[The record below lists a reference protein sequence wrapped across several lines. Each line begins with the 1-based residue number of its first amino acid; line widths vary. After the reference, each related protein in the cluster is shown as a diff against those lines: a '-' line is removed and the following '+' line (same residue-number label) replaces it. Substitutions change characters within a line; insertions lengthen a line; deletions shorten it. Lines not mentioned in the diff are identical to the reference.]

1 MGVCTRVSLIWA
13 IALCFALASP
23 NSPAWSQIDSE
34 LTPKSATAA
43 TRASLERFTA
53 SLPVADRDDF
63 DLVNRGFIAGVPGNR
78 IVDAN
83 GKVLRHLDVSAFF
96 SQAAPSTVNPSLWR
110 NAGLVA
116 KSGLFKLSDRIYQ
129 IRGLDYA
136 NMTVVL
142 GNTGFIVVDTL
153 MITEAAKA
161 GLDLLRQHVGDR
173 PVVGIIYTHS
183 HPDHY
188 GGVKG
193 IIDEQNAT
201 SRRVPILA
209 PRGFMN
215 AIVAENV
222 IALPAWG
229 RRGAYQFGLGLPFNA
244 TGFITSGDGP
254 TYSSRNG
261 GPIATAGTL
270 SLIPPTREIASTG
283 DTVTIDGVR
292 IEFQV
297 TPGTEA
303 PSEMNIY
310 FPDLRAL
317 CMAEN
322 VGGTLHNILPLR
334 GAEVRDAKAWAD
346 DLTEALRLYGSRTD
360 ILFTGHFW
368 PRWGTEKIVDY
379 ISAHRDALKY
389 EHDQTVRLMN
399 NGLTGAEIAE
409 QLELPEPLAKRWF
422 NRGNYGTLTH
432 NAKAIYQRYLGWYD
446 GNPANLNPL
455 PPEEAAK
462 RYVEAMGG
470 EASVLSKSKAAFDK
484 GDYRWAAELL
494 SNLVFAAPDKTHS
507 VARTLLADTLEQ
519 LRYQA
524 ESGSWRNVYLSGAQ
538 ELRKGS
544 ANPGIFDASGQ
555 TFRNLPLGYMLDLLA
570 VRLVPNRALKDP
582 MRFNLVLIDEND
594 AQSIEVRN
602 GVLIH
607 EKGDGGSIDAS
618 RTLRVDRASFIAA
631 VLNRSTSTTLSNDDA
646 ALLNRFSTLFEAPRT
661 GFGLVTSRPRGWP
674 DDRSSRAP
682 R

>member
-1 MGVCTRVSLIWA
+1 MEVCTRVSLIWT
-13 IALCFALASP
+13 IALCFALISLK
-23 NSPAWSQIDSE
+23 SPAWSQTGSE
-34 LTPKSATAA
+34 LTPKPATAA
-43 TRASLERFTA
+43 TRAYLDRVAA
-53 SLPVADRDDF
+53 SLPFADREDF

-78 IVDAN
+78 IVDAH
-83 GKVLRHLDVSAFF
+83 GQVLRDLDVGAFF
-96 SQAAPSTVNPSLWR
+96 SQVAPSTVNASLWR

-129 IRGLDYA
+129 VRGLDYA

-142 GNTGFIVVDTL
+142 GNRGFIVVDTL
-153 MITEAAKA
+153 MITEAAQA

-173 PVVGIIYTHS
+173 PVVGVLYTHS
-183 HPDHY
+183 HMDHY

-193 IIDEQNAT
+193 VIDEQDAK
-201 SRRVPILA
+201 SRGVPILA

-215 AIVAENV
+215 AIVTDNV

-229 RRGAYQFGLGLPFNA
+229 RRGVYQFGLGLPFNA

-254 TYSSRNG
+254 TYSSSRG

-270 SLIPPTREIASTG
+270 SLIPPTREIARTG
-283 DTVTIDGVR
+283 ETMTIDGVR

-317 CMAEN
+317 CLAEN
-322 VGGTLHNILPLR
+322 VGGTLHHILPLR

-346 DLTEALRLYGSRTD
+346 DLTESLRLYGSRTD

-379 ISAHRDALKY
+379 ISAQRDAVKY

-399 NGLTGAEIAE
+399 KGLTGAEIAE
-409 QLELPEPLAKRWF
+409 QLELPDPLAKRWF
-422 NRGNYGTLTH
+422 NRGNYGTVSH
-432 NAKAIYQRYLGWYD
+432 NAKAVYQRYLGWYD
-446 GNPANLNPL
+446 GNPADLNPL
-455 PPEEAAK
+455 PPDEAAR
-462 RYVEAMGG
+462 RYVDAMGG
-470 EASVLSKSKAAFDK
+470 EASVLSKAKAAFDK

-494 SNLVFAAPDKTHS
+494 SRLVFAAPDDTHS
-507 VARTLLADTLEQ
+507 VARDMLADTLEQ
-519 LRYQA
+519 LGYQA

-538 ELRKGS
+538 ELRRGGPS
-544 ANPGIFDASGQ
+544 PGTFDASGQ
-555 TFRNLPLGYMLDLLA
+555 TFRNLPVAYILDVLA
-570 VRLVPNRALKDP
+570 VRLVPDRALKDP
-582 MRFNLVLIDEND
+582 MRFDLVLIGEND
-594 AQSIEVRN
+594 TQSIEVRN

-607 EKGDGGSIDAS
+607 EKIDGRSVDAS
-618 RTLRVDRASFIAA
+618 RARTLTVDRASFIAA
-631 VLNRSTSTTLSNDDA
+631 VLNRSTSTTLSSDDV
-646 ALLNRFSTLFEAPRT
+646 ALLDRFSSVFEAPRP
-661 GFGLVTSRPRGWP
+661 GFGLVTPRPRG
-674 DDRSSRAP
+674 
-682 R
+682 